1 MPNGN
6 SKRFTALPV
15 ITVWTIFFTVMSISF
30 VETATGENQTET
42 KGSTV
47 DAKAVSKAQQ
57 FKEAVESNR
66 DKIRKRIEM
75 IRMWGLVS
83 ELNLDEET
91 AKKIFPII
99 NRFQKQQYDLA
110 LSLHQVK
117 LQLAEVISQDQ
128 SQDDKLQYLITQY
141 REYMIKETQ
150 LISEKFDEIF
160 SFLNTKQKAQYI
172 LFGDRFNRELKTII
186 QQIKT
191 ENYQK
196 KMHEL
201 SPQSSPDN

>member
-1 MPNGN
+1 MSSGN
-6 SKRFTALPV
+6 SKRFITLHV
-15 ITVWTIFFTVMSISF
+15 IMVWTILFTVMSISF
-30 VETATGENQTET
+30 AETATDENATET
-42 KGSTV
+42 NGSKV
-47 DAKAVSKAQQ
+47 DADAVSKTQQ
-57 FKEAVESNR
+57 FREAVESSR

-99 NRFQKQQYDLA
+99 NTFQKQQYDLA
-110 LSLHQVK
+110 LSLHKVK

-128 SQDDKLQYLITQY
+128 SQDEKLQHLITQY

-150 LISEKFDEIF
+150 LISEKFDKIF

-196 KMHEL
+196 KLHDL